1 MTIAE
6 MTFDDEIL
14 EGYFKTLKEL
24 QEEVQAL
31 KLPHAP
37 CTELSMGMSNDYK
50 LAIKNGATMIRIGTL
65 LSK

>member
-6 MTFDDEIL
+6 MTFDDDIL

-50 LAIKNGATMIRIGTL
+50 IAANHGATFVRLGQIF
-65 LSK
+65 SK